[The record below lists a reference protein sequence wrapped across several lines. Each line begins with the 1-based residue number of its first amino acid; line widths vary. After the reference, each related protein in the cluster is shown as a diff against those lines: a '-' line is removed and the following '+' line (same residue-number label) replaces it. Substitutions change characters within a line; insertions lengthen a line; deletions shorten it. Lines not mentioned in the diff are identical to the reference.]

1 MNHNSMISGPKFTT
15 SCRDRLVKMHKIMI
29 NYIFMMN
36 DESGMKNIV
45 KKQQTPYFHASAT
58 ARENVKIKNNDFI
71 IILDYANL
79 NDMIPTTNYCSNPME
94 KFLGGSITHI
104 ESP

>member
-1 MNHNSMISGPKFTT
+1 MDHNSMDSDPKYTT
-15 SCRDRLVKMHKIMI
+15 TWWDSLAKTYKIVI
-29 NYIFMMN
+29 NHIFMM
-36 DESGMKNIV
+36 KNIG

-58 ARENVKIKNNDFI
+58 AGSVKIENDDFI

-79 NDMIPTTNYCSNPME
+79 NDMMTTTNYCSNPTE
-94 KFLGGSITHI
+94 KFLGGSITHT

>member
-15 SCRDRLVKMHKIMI
+15 SCRDRLAKTHKIVI
-29 NYIFMMN
+29 NRIFMMN

-58 ARENVKIKNNDFI
+58 ARERRRENMGFVVFFK
-71 IILDYANL
+71 
-79 NDMIPTTNYCSNPME
+79 
-94 KFLGGSITHI
+94 
-104 ESP
+104 